1 MFARI
6 SYFKGTAAQID
17 AATALIR
24 DRIEPSLRTQAG
36 FLGSATVVD
45 HATGEVHSATYWST
59 GADMGSA
66 EGMGV
71 AARTEAA
78 ERTGLHVTDVDRFE
92 VLLQDRVAPS
102 QAGTFGRTTEL
113 RGSPDK
119 IDATVAFMK
128 DRGISLLRA
137 RQGYRAMMVMANRA
151 SGRIRITSSWN
162 SAAERDNTEQA
173 ASKIRQEVAQLAG
186 SPDFRITCYAVVL
199 AIVSEAAQQVATSA
213 GTR

>member
-24 DRIEPSLRTQAG
+24 DWIEPSLRTRPG
-36 FLGSATVVD
+36 FLGGVTVVD
-45 HATGEVHSATYWST
+45 RATGEGFSST
-59 GADMGSA
+59 FWNTMADMGAA
-66 EGMGV
+66 EDMGI

-78 ERTGLHVTDVDRFE
+78 ERTGLHLTDVDRFE

-102 QAGTFGRTTEL
+102 KAGTFIRTTEL

-119 IDATVAFMK
+119 IDATVAYMRDK
-128 DRGISLLRA
+128 GISLLRP

-151 SGRIRITSSWN
+151 SGRIRITSSWS
-162 SAAERDNTEQA
+162 SAAERDNTEQLP
-173 ASKIRQEVAQLAG
+173 SGIREQTAQVAG
-186 SPDFRITCYAVVL
+186 SPGFRVTCHEVVL
-199 AIVSEAAQQVATSA
+199 ALVSEAAQQAATTA
-213 GTR
+213 RAT

>member
-1 MFARI
+1 
-6 SYFKGTAAQID
+6 
-17 AATALIR
+17 
-24 DRIEPSLRTQAG
+24 
-36 FLGSATVVD
+36 
-45 HATGEVHSATYWST
+45 
-59 GADMGSA
+59 MGSA

-151 SGRIRITSSWN
+151 SGRICITSSWN

-173 ASKIRQEVAQLAG
+173 ASKIREEVAQLAG
-186 SPDFRITCYAVVL
+186 SPDFRVTCYEVLL

-213 GTR
+213 GAR